1 MRVSEK
7 IVTWKVDLKCW
18 TQTTSEGVT
27 SLCGAVQKQNMLN
40 LAKKLFLHYAKKFK
54 PI

>member
-40 LAKKLFLHYAKKFK
+40 LAKKLFLH
-54 PI
+54 